1 MPKKKTPAKSAPVA
15 NPQPPADT
23 PAFPPSTLTVLAQ
36 LDSESGMTA
45 AEVVESSGLG
55 RSTVTKALSTLH
67 DAGLAVRQ
75 DGGFD
80 GTRRIA
86 DLWFAAPGASDAVRT
101 DPDADAATDDPEQ
114 PTADDDAQAE
124 PADGVVEPG
133 GNTDTDTAAPD
144 RVEGEPSLNIPT
156 GGDSEPDERSAE
168 SGPDLDDEPTDGLAV
183 GGAPEGEAMPDGPE
197 ADEPTHPET
206 AEPDHIDDADIAL
219 VPEADEPESE
229 RANEPDELA
238 DGGAEGDGAVSGAA
252 QPGPVLPV
260 AAPVAPSAAQVAG
273 AEASPARLGK
283 GELRAQVE
291 DHLRE
296 HPDRAW
302 TPTAISKVLNRS
314 AGAINNACEKLL
326 ETEVVT
332 TFEDKPRRF
341 QWRDQG
347 ASLAAS

>member
-1 MPKKKTPAKSAPVA
+1 MPKKKTPAKSAPAA

-23 PAFPPSTLTVLAQ
+23 PTFPPSTLTVLAQ

-45 AEVVESSGLG
+45 AELVESSGLG
-55 RSTVTKALSTLH
+55 RSTVTKALSTLR

-86 DLWFAAPGASDAVRT
+86 DLWSAAPGASDAART
-101 DPDADAATDDPEQ
+101 DPVADADDPEQ
-114 PTADDDAQAE
+114 PPADDDAQTE
-124 PADGVVEPG
+124 PADGVVETD
-133 GNTDTDTAAPD
+133 GNTIADADAPD
-144 RVEGEPSLNIPT
+144 RVEGEAPLDIRT
-156 GGDSEPDERSAE
+156 GGDSEPDERFAE
-168 SGPDLDDEPTDGLAV
+168 SGPDLDDEPADGQAV
-183 GGAPEGEAMPDGPE
+183 GGAPDGEAMPGGPE

-206 AEPDHIDDADIAL
+206 AEPDHIGDADIAR
-219 VPEADEPESE
+219 VSEADEPGFE
-229 RANEPDELA
+229 RADEPDELA
-238 DGGAEGDGAVSGAA
+238 DGVTERDGAVSGAA
-252 QPGPVLPV
+252 QPDPVFPV
-260 AAPVAPSAAQVAG
+260 AAPGAPSAAQVAG
-273 AEASPARLGK
+273 AEALAARLGK

-326 ETEVVT
+326 ETGVVT

-341 QWRDQG
+341 QWRSDQDTSV
-347 ASLAAS
+347 A